1 MPTPHKSRKV
11 KRSLD
16 LNTVLGLVLAVG
28 CILSGLLLENGKLAD
43 VAQLAAG
50 LVVLGGTIG
59 AVMITTPLP
68 QVVSALRA
76 LNGVLF
82 TEVQPVRETLEQL
95 LAMAHRARRFG
106 MAVLEED
113 ANGIDDGFLKKAVG
127 LIADGTDLRELR
139 AILELEIEAEASRVE
154 NTARV
159 WETAAGYAPT
169 VGIMGAVLGLIQ
181 VMKHLDH
188 LDEVGR
194 GIAVAFVATLYGVF
208 SANILFLPI
217 AGKLKA
223 VGEGAEN
230 LRQMMLEGA
239 VGIADGTNPT
249 LIRIKL
255 ESFLPKSSRK
265 AAAGKQESGRPE
277 TGTKDT
283 GPKDMR
289 SKVAA

>member
-1 MPTPHKSRKV
+1 MAIPVKSPSDNLPKV
-11 KRSLD
+11 KRRLD

-28 CILSGLLLENGKLAD
+28 CILAGLLMENGKLAD
-43 VAQLAAG
+43 VAQFAAG
-50 LVVLGGTIG
+50 IVVLGGTIG

-106 MAVLEED
+106 IAALQED
-113 ANGIDDGFLKKAVG
+113 ANGISDAFLKNAVG
-127 LIADGTDLRELR
+127 LVADGTDLRELR
-139 AILELEIEAEASRVE
+139 SILELEIDAEASRVE
-154 NTARV
+154 TTARV
-159 WETAAGYAPT
+159 WETAGGYAPT

-181 VMKHLDH
+181 VMKHLEH

-223 VGEGAEN
+223 IGEGAEN
-230 LRQMMLEGA
+230 LHQMMLEGA
-239 VGIADGTNPT
+239 IGIADGTNPT

-265 AAAGKQESGRPE
+265 AAAEKPE
-277 TGTKDT
+277 TGRSAVT
-283 GPKDMR
+283 

>member
-1 MPTPHKSRKV
+1 MPEKSPEKSPKV

-16 LNTVLGLVLAVG
+16 LNTALGLVLAVG

-43 VAQLAAG
+43 IAQFAAG
-50 LVVLGGTIG
+50 LVVFGGTIG

-82 TEVQPVRETLEQL
+82 AEVQPVRETLEKI

-106 MAVLEED
+106 IAVLQDD
-113 ANGIDDGFLKKAVG
+113 ADAIDDGFLKKAVG
-127 LIADGTDLRELR
+127 LVADGTDLRELR
-139 AILELEIEAEASRVE
+139 AILELEIEAEAGRVE
-154 NTARV
+154 STARV

-169 VGIMGAVLGLIQ
+169 VGIIGAVLGLIQ
-181 VMKHLDH
+181 VMKHLEH

-208 SANILFLPI
+208 SANILFLPV

-239 VGIADGTNPT
+239 VAIADGTNPT

-255 ESFLPKSSRK
+255 ESFLPKSSQK
-265 AAAGKQESGRPE
+265 AAAGKP
-277 TGTKDT
+277 DT
-283 GPKDMR
+283 GNTETAPKDMR

>member
-1 MPTPHKSRKV
+1 MPEKSPKI
-11 KRSLD
+11 KRRLD

-28 CILSGLLLENGKLAD
+28 CILSGLLLDNGKLAD
-43 VAQLAAG
+43 VAQFAAG
-50 LVVLGGTIG
+50 LVVFGGTIG

-76 LNGVLF
+76 LQGVLF
-82 TEVQPVRETLEQL
+82 TEVQPVKETLEQL

-106 MAVLEED
+106 LAVLEDD
-113 ANGIDDGFLKKAVG
+113 AGKIDDAFLKKAVG
-127 LIADGTDLRELR
+127 LVADGTDLRELR
-139 AILELEIEAEASRVE
+139 AILELEIEAESGRVE
-154 NTARV
+154 DAARV

-169 VGIMGAVLGLIQ
+169 VGILGAVLGLIQ
-181 VMKHLDH
+181 VMKHLEH

-223 VGEGAEN
+223 VGEGAVN
-230 LRQMMLEGA
+230 LRHMILEGA

-249 LIRIKL
+249 LIRLKL
-255 ESFLPKSSRK
+255 ESFLPESFRK
-265 AAAGKQESGRPE
+265 AAASKRE
-277 TGTKDT
+277 TEPVGAGQT
-283 GPKDMR
+283 GMR